1 MIPQRLIIGPSIVE
15 IRLAPRGVSR
25 DDGGALCGVFIPTTK
40 SIEIDVNRLTG
51 MELADTLMHEVIH
64 AMFYFYGWCAQEK
77 HREESIASLLG
88 TGLALLFR
96 DNPELLVALLSLTA
110 LGQKKLNSALDI
122 KSGLN

>member
-15 IRLAPRGVSR
+15 IRLAPRGVST

-40 SIEIDVNRLTG
+40 TIELDVDRLTG

-64 AMFYFYGWCAQEK
+64 AMFYFYGWGTQEK
-77 HREESIASLLG
+77 HREESVASLLG

-96 DNPELLVALLSLTA
+96 DNPELLVALLRLTA